1 MLYICYYEMK
11 PENLDKA
18 ISLFQEMVK
27 LRGTGD
33 YPKEIS
39 PTYGISTPLS
49 GFTLYEVE
57 SQKQIDNHYIHY
69 HPYVK
74 FTWKPLLVATDFVAT
89 YMKKKK
95 G

>member
-11 PENLDKA
+11 PENLDKV

-33 YPKEIS
+33 YPTEVA
-39 PTYGISTPLS
+39 PTYGVSGPLS
-49 GFTLYEVE
+49 GFTIYEVE

-69 HPYVK
+69 HPYLK
-74 FTWKPLLVATDFVAT
+74 LKWKPLIVATDFVAA